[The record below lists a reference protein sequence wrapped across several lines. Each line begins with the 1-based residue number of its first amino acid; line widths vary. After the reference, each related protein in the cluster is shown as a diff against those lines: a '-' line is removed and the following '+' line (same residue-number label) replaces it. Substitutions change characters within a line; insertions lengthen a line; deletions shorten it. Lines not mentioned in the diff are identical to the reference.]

1 LALLLLLLLLLL
13 CHMQIVRLKGSAATE
28 KEAALLALASRSFS
42 NGRTIVFCK

>member
-1 LALLLLLLLLLL
+1 MTLLLL
-13 CHMQIVRLKGSAATE
+13 CHMLVQIVRLKGAAATE